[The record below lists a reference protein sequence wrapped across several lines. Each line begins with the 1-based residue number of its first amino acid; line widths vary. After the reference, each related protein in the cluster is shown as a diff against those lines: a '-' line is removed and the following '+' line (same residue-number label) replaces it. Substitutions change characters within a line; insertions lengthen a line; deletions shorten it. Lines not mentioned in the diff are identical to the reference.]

1 MNYAIGIDLGG
12 TNIKYA
18 IVSGDGTIV
27 FESIKPTQAN
37 EGRDVVIQNILNCC
51 EELLEYAIAHQ
62 MKVCGV
68 GVGTPGIID
77 NGLVLGGAEN
87 LPEWESLP
95 LGGILSRQLNMPVFV
110 ENDAN
115 MMGLAEVRFG
125 AADNVDDAVFLT
137 IGTGVGGA
145 MVLNGELYGG
155 HRNRGAELGHIMVNP
170 DGAICDCG
178 TKGCLEAH
186 ASVTSLI
193 RDYKDALVAG
203 RHAMPDKI
211 DGIHIMQKFKSGDAC
226 AQEAI
231 NLHMHYLAMGI
242 ASFINVFSPQK
253 VIIGGGLS
261 EAGDFYIDEV
271 QKRTMKLAMKE
282 TSVFTQIVR
291 ANLGNKA
298 GFIGAAAL
306 VFDKINKEIAVA
318 H

>member
-1 MNYAIGIDLGG
+1 MSYAIGIDLGG

-18 IVSGDGTIV
+18 IVSDDGTIV
-27 FESIKPTQAN
+27 IESIKPTQAN
-37 EGRDVVIQNILNCC
+37 EGRDVVVQNILNCC
-51 EELLEYAIAHQ
+51 NELLEYAAAHQ
-62 MKVCGV
+62 MEVSGV
-68 GVGTPGIID
+68 GVGSPGIID

-95 LGGILSRQLNMPVFV
+95 LGGILSRRLNLPVFV

-125 AADNVDDAVFLT
+125 AADNVDDAIFLT

-155 HRNRGAELGHIMVNP
+155 HRNRGAELGHIVINP

-193 RDYKDALVAG
+193 RDYKDALAEAG
-203 RHAMPDKI
+203 HTLPDKI
-211 DGIHIMQKFKSGDAC
+211 DGVHIMQNFRSGEAC
-226 AQEAI
+226 AQKAL
-231 NLHMHYLAMGI
+231 NQHMDYLAMGI
-242 ASFINVFSPQK
+242 ASFINIFSPQK

-282 TSVFTQIVR
+282 TSVFTQIVQAR
-291 ANLGNKA
+291 LGNKA

-306 VFDKINKEIAVA
+306 VFDRTKQTVAVL